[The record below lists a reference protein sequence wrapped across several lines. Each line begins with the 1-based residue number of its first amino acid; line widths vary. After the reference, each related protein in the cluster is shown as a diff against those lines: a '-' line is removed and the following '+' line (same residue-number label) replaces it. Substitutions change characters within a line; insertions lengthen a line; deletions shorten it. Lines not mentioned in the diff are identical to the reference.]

1 MTKKLLLDLPLL
13 PDQPVHWLV
22 WDDGRELA
30 SGSSAP
36 EKLDFLAERYA
47 GVACYALINGQAVS
61 HHRIVLPKAGR
72 VGMAA
77 LPFQLE
83 ERLCTDLDQVHIAH
97 TPIRANQPC
106 DVLVI
111 DKDVMT
117 RCHEWLCAAG
127 LKVTA
132 MLPDFAVLPANVLV
146 LDRQRASAHLAAG
159 GAALDSENFPVWWQ
173 IAAGDQ
179 VPSSHDDLQVF
190 TEAGWQPDYELPE
203 GPGNPFNQRLQVYAE
218 VFAPWNLNLLCG
230 AYAIKEQRSAELQ
243 LLRWPLLLLVAV
255 LLVHWAALGVQIMTA
270 NSRAEQLDRAMDAL
284 YQQTFPGA
292 RVVNARAQ
300 MRTQLAA
307 LEGGSSEQS
316 QLLPWLE
323 RLASATKNQKIDIKQ
338 MTFEH
343 RPTLL
348 KVQVT
353 SPGFEQLDQW
363 VAALSAQGFNVER
376 GAFNQEAAAIVG
388 QVVLR
393 GEGQ

>member
-13 PDQPVHWLV
+13 PDQPAHWLV
-22 WDDGRELA
+22 WDEGRELA
-30 SGSSAP
+30 SGSLAP

-47 GVACYALINGQAVS
+47 GVPCYALINGQAVS

-111 DKDVMT
+111 DKDVMA
-117 RCHEWLCAAG
+117 RCHGWLRASG
-127 LKVTA
+127 LKVSA

-179 VPSSHDDLQVF
+179 VPANQDELQVF
-190 TEAGWQPDYELPE
+190 TEADWQPDFALPE
-203 GPGNPFNQRLQVYAE
+203 GAGNPFRQRLQVYAA
-218 VFAPWNLNLLCG
+218 VWAPWNLNLLSG
-230 AYAIKEQRSAELQ
+230 PFTIKDQRRSEFS
-243 LLRWPLLLLVAV
+243 LLRWPLILLGVA
-255 LLVHWAALGVQIMTA
+255 LLVHWATLGVQIVTA
-270 NSRAEQLDRAMDAL
+270 NARAEQLEQAMDAL

-292 RVVNARAQ
+292 RVVNARSQ

-323 RLASATKNQKIDIKQ
+323 RLAMATNKQKIEIKQ
-338 MTFEH
+338 VTFEH

-348 KVQVT
+348 KVQV
-353 SPGFEQLDQW
+353 SAPDFEQLDQW
-363 VAALSAQGFNVER
+363 VASLSAQGFNVER